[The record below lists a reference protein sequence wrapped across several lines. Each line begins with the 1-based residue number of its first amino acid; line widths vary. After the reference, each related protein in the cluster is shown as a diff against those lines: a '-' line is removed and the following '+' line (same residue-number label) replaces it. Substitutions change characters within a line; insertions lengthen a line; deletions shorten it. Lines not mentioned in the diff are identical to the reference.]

1 MGDRGSFVASFPVW
15 GRAFCLFSGAKFRKE
30 VRMMKNMQKTA
41 ALALALALI
50 LSLAACGAQQSGGLW
65 DSATYTDDTELG
77 EGATTLTVEVTAEE
91 KTVTFTIHTDGATLR
106 EALEEHGLIAGDES
120 EFGLYVKTVNGM
132 TADYDNDGLYWALYK
147 AGEYLMTGVDTT
159 EIADGEQYELVCTKG

>member
-1 MGDRGSFVASFPVW
+1 
-15 GRAFCLFSGAKFRKE
+15 
-30 VRMMKNMQKTA
+30 MMKNMQKTA

-91 KTVTFTIHTDGATLR
+91 KTVTFTIHTDG
-106 EALEEHGLIAGDES
+106 
-120 EFGLYVKTVNGM
+120 
-132 TADYDNDGLYWALYK
+132 
-147 AGEYLMTGVDTT
+147 
-159 EIADGEQYELVCTKG
+159 